1 MNVLWVKD
9 NNIGHEKQVKVL
21 LEELS
26 KQIKLNIDE
35 RSIKGIFPIYSY
47 LSDVKEK
54 YYDLVIGAGHKTY
67 GLLLNTKKYQKNNC
81 KAIAI
86 LTPTFSRDQFDII
99 CTPIHDNNKLKD
111 LDNVIY
117 YEGSLSKV
125 SLKETDNNTIMV
137 AIGGK
142 NKHYQFNDEHILS
155 QIDYFISLNSS
166 KNCYLFNSRRTSTSF
181 NKRISNLVKNNTNIK
196 FIDFNSDS
204 VTSFE
209 SILHKSSMKLI
220 TRDSVNMVYESLS
233 SSGETYLIDMK
244 AKKNDGKVVKIINK
258 LINDKKVGYINCE
271 DIITGISKMKLS
283 KQNAYNE
290 VFAEVEKL
298 AFEINKIL

>member
-258 LINDKKVGYINCE
+258 LINEKKVGYINCE

>member
-35 RSIKGIFPIYSY
+35 RSIKGIFPIYSF

-86 LTPTFSRDQFDII
+86 LTPTFKRDQFDII

-155 QIDYFISLNSS
+155 QIDYFISLNTN
-166 KNCYLFNSRRTSTSF
+166 KYCYLFNSRRTSASF

-258 LINDKKVGYINCE
+258 LINEKKVGYINCE

>member
-9 NNIGHEKQVKVL
+9 NNIGHEKQVRVL

-26 KQIKLNIDE
+26 KQNKLNIDE

-67 GLLLNTKKYQKNNC
+67 GLLLDTRKYQKNNC

-86 LTPTFSRDQFDII
+86 LAPTFKRDKFDII
-99 CTPIHDNNKLKD
+99 CSPIHDSNKLKD
-111 LDNVIY
+111 LNNVIY

-125 SLKETDNNTIMV
+125 SLKETDNNIVMV

-142 NKHYQFNDEHILS
+142 NKHYQFNEEHILS

-166 KNCYLFNSRRTSTSF
+166 KYCYLFNSRRTPASF
-181 NKRISNLVKNNTNIK
+181 NERISSLVKNNSNIK
-196 FIDFNSDS
+196 FINFNKDPL
-204 VTSFE
+204 TSFE

-233 SSGETYLIDMK
+233 SMGDTYLIDMK
-244 AKKNDGKVVKIINK
+244 AKKDDGKVVKIINK
-258 LINDKKVGYINCE
+258 LINEKKVGFIDCE
-271 DIITGISKMKLS
+271 DIIAGISKMKLS

-298 AFEINKIL
+298 AFEINKVI

>member
-67 GLLLNTKKYQKNNC
+67 GLLLNTKKHQKNNC

-125 SLKETDNNTIMV
+125 SLKETDDNTIMV

-181 NKRISNLVKNNTNIK
+181 NKRISNLVNNNTNIK

>member
-35 RSIKGIFPIYSY
+35 RSIKGIFPIYTY

-181 NKRISNLVKNNTNIK
+181 NKRISNLVKNNTIIK
-196 FIDFNSDS
+196 
-204 VTSFE
+204 
-209 SILHKSSMKLI
+209 
-220 TRDSVNMVYESLS
+220 
-233 SSGETYLIDMK
+233 
-244 AKKNDGKVVKIINK
+244 
-258 LINDKKVGYINCE
+258 
-271 DIITGISKMKLS
+271 
-283 KQNAYNE
+283 
-290 VFAEVEKL
+290 
-298 AFEINKIL
+298 

>member
-1 MNVLWVKD
+1 MNVLWIKD
-9 NNIGHEKQVKVL
+9 NNIGHEKQVRVL

-26 KQIKLNIDE
+26 KKIKLNIDE

-67 GLLLNTKKYQKNNC
+67 GLLLDTRKYQKNNC

-86 LTPTFSRDQFDII
+86 LAPTFKRDKFDII
-99 CTPIHDNNKLKD
+99 CSPIHDNNKLKD
-111 LDNVIY
+111 LNNVIY

-181 NKRISNLVKNNTNIK
+181 NKRISN
-196 FIDFNSDS
+196 NS
-204 VTSFE
+204 
-209 SILHKSSMKLI
+209 SIIVSNL
-220 TRDSVNMVYESLS
+220 
-233 SSGETYLIDMK
+233 
-244 AKKNDGKVVKIINK
+244 
-258 LINDKKVGYINCE
+258 
-271 DIITGISKMKLS
+271 
-283 KQNAYNE
+283 
-290 VFAEVEKL
+290 
-298 AFEINKIL
+298 

>member
-1 MNVLWVKD
+1 MNVLWIKD
-9 NNIGHEKQVKVL
+9 NNTGHEKQVRVL

-67 GLLLNTKKYQKNNC
+67 GLLLDTNKYQKNNC
-81 KAIAI
+81 KSIAI
-86 LTPTFSRDQFDII
+86 LAPTFKRDKFDII
-99 CTPIHDNNKLKD
+99 CSPIHDNNKLKD
-111 LDNVIY
+111 LNNVIF

-125 SLKETDNNTIMV
+125 SLKETDNNTVMV

-142 NKHYQFNDEHILS
+142 NKHYQFNEEHILS
-155 QIDYFISLNSS
+155 QIDYFISLNTN
-166 KNCYLFNSRRTSTSF
+166 KYCYLFNSRRTSIGF
-181 NKRISNLVKNNTNIK
+181 NKRLYGLVKNNPNIK

-233 SSGETYLIDMK
+233 SMGETYLIDME

-258 LINDKKVGYINCE
+258 LINEKKVGYIDCE
-271 DIITGISKMKLS
+271 DIVTGISKMKLS
-283 KQNAYNE
+283 KQNTYNE

-298 AFEINKIL
+298 AFEISKVI

>member
-35 RSIKGIFPIYSY
+35 RSIKGIFPIYTY

-125 SLKETDNNTIMV
+125 SLRETDDNTIMV

>member
-9 NNIGHEKQVKVL
+9 NNIGHEKQVRVL

-26 KQIKLNIDE
+26 KQNKLDIDE
-35 RSIKGIFPIYSY
+35 RSIKGVFPIYSY
-47 LSDVKEK
+47 LNDVKEK

-67 GLLLNTKKYQKNNC
+67 GLLLDTRKYQKNNC

-86 LTPTFSRDQFDII
+86 LAPTFKRDKFDII
-99 CTPIHDNNKLKD
+99 CSPIHDNNKLKD
-111 LDNVIY
+111 LNNVIY

-125 SLKETDNNTIMV
+125 SLRETDNNIVMV
-137 AIGGK
+137 AIGGM
-142 NKHYQFNDEHILS
+142 NKHYRFNEEHILS

-166 KNCYLFNSRRTSTSF
+166 KYCYLFNSRRTPASF
-181 NKRISNLVKNNTNIK
+181 NKRISSFVKNNPNIK
-196 FIDFNSDS
+196 FINFNEES

-233 SSGETYLIDMK
+233 SMGETYLIDME
-244 AKKNDGKVVKIINK
+244 AKKDDGKVVKIINK
-258 LINDKKVGYINCE
+258 LINEKKVGFIDCE
-271 DIITGISKMKLS
+271 DIIAGISKMKLS

-298 AFEINKIL
+298 AFEINKII

>member
-9 NNIGHEKQVKVL
+9 NNIGHEKQVRVL

-26 KQIKLNIDE
+26 KQNKLNIDE

-47 LSDVKEK
+47 LNDVKEK

-67 GLLLNTKKYQKNNC
+67 GLLLDTRKYQKNNC

-86 LTPTFSRDQFDII
+86 LAPTFKRDKFDII
-99 CTPIHDNNKLKD
+99 CSPIHDSNKLKD
-111 LDNVIY
+111 LNNVIY

-125 SLKETDNNTIMV
+125 SLEEADSNIVMV

-142 NKHYQFNDEHILS
+142 NKHYQFNEEHILS
-155 QIDYFISLNSS
+155 QIDYFISLNTN
-166 KNCYLFNSRRTSTSF
+166 KYCYLFNSRRTSTTF
-181 NKRISNLVKNNTNIK
+181 NKRLYGLVKNNPNIK

-233 SSGETYLIDMK
+233 SMGETYLIDME

-258 LINDKKVGYINCE
+258 LINEKKVGYIDCE
-271 DIITGISKMKLS
+271 DIVTGISKMKLS
-283 KQNAYNE
+283 KQNTYNE
-290 VFAEVEKL
+290 VFAEVEKVS
-298 AFEINKIL
+298 FELCKVL

>member
-1 MNVLWVKD
+1 MNVLWIKD
-9 NNIGHEKQVKVL
+9 NNIGHEKQVRVL

-47 LSDVKEK
+47 LSDVREK

-67 GLLLNTKKYQKNNC
+67 GLLLDISKHQKSNC
-81 KAIAI
+81 KSIAI
-86 LTPTFSRDQFDII
+86 LAPTFKRDKFDII
-99 CTPIHDNNKLKD
+99 CSPIHDNNKLKD
-111 LDNVIY
+111 LNNVIY
-117 YEGSLSKV
+117 YEGSLSQV
-125 SLKETDNNTIMV
+125 SLKETDNNIVMV

-142 NKHYQFNDEHILS
+142 NKHYQFNEEHILS
-155 QIDYFISLNSS
+155 QIDYFISLNTN
-166 KNCYLFNSRRTSTSF
+166 KYCYLFNSRRTSTTF
-181 NKRISNLVKNNTNIK
+181 NKRLYGLVKNNSNIK
-196 FIDFNSDS
+196 FIDFNSNS

-233 SSGETYLIDMK
+233 SMGETYLIDME
-244 AKKNDGKVVKIINK
+244 AKRNDGKVVKIINK
-258 LINDKKVGYINCE
+258 LIKEKKVGYIDCE
-271 DIITGISKMKLS
+271 DIVNGISKMKLS
-283 KQNAYNE
+283 KQNTYNE

-298 AFEINKIL
+298 AFKINKVI